1 MPQTTRTEFTAI
13 TVRSHRDQ
21 LVEINV
27 EYVSWVFREIDS
39 SFGVNFEKIIGMSA
53 SDYVL
58 SVIDKV
64 CGKPPPEGI
73 FYLVNVDG
81 RIAGMGG
88 LRGLN
93 PIRAELKRMYIRPEF
108 RGMRLG
114 DRLLER
120 LISDATAFG
129 YKQVC
134 LDSAPFMKAAHRV
147 YENKGFVDCP
157 SYEGVEVPHEFHD
170 RWRFM
175 ERAL

>member
-1 MPQTTRTEFTAI
+1 MTRTEFTVT

-21 LVEINV
+21 LIEINV

-39 SFGVNFEKIIGMSA
+39 LFGVSFEKIIGM
-53 SDYVL
+53 
-58 SVIDKV
+58 
-64 CGKPPPEGI
+64 
-73 FYLVNVDG
+73 
-81 RIAGMGG
+81 
-88 LRGLN
+88 
-93 PIRAELKRMYIRPEF
+93 F

-114 DRLLER
+114 ECVLER
-120 LISDATAFG
+120 LLSDARVFG

-147 YENKGFVDCP
+147 YENNGFVDRP
-157 SYEGVEVPHEFHD
+157 PYEGVEVPSEFHD

>member
-1 MPQTTRTEFTAI
+1 MTGTEFTATTI
-13 TVRSHRDQ
+13 RSHRDQ
-21 LVEINV
+21 LIEINV
-27 EYVSWVFREIDS
+27 EYVSWVFREIDGL
-39 SFGVNFEKIIGMSA
+39 FGVNFEKIIGMSA
-53 SDYVL
+53 SDYVP
-58 SVIDKV
+58 SVIEKV

-81 RIAGMGG
+81 KIAGMGG

-93 PIRAELKRMYIRPEF
+93 PVQAEVKRMYIRPEF

-114 DRLLER
+114 ECVLER
-120 LISDATAFG
+120 LLSDARVFG

-147 YENKGFVDCP
+147 YENNGFVDRP
-157 SYEGVEVPHEFHD
+157 PYEGVEVPSEFHD